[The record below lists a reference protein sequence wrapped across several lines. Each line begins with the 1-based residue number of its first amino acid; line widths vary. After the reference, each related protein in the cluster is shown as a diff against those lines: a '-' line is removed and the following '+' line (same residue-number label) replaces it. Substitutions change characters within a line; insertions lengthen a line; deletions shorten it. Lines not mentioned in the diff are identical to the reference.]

1 MNGGRTL
8 LMATVSLVACG
19 SGFPVVLAPVGE
31 RVPVASLVTATA
43 HATGIGVDSIVRFES
58 TLQIWV
64 PTVDSARTSKTQLL
78 QVMQYAFTHDAS
90 PTAAKCIWLESSLPS
105 LDPSRMGPPTT
116 TNPGPGTIS
125 ILMFQALVAPSSANQ
140 HYFLHF
146 RRWPHLAPR
155 GRCPTRPL
163 SGTITTGFR
172 PGQPMPAGR
181 LTSAW
186 SWRAGRAR
194 APWTN

>member
-1 MNGGRTL
+1 MIGGRTL
-8 LMATVSLVACG
+8 LLASVALVACG
-19 SGFPVVLAPVGE
+19 TGFPVVLAPVGE

-43 HATGIGVDSIVRFES
+43 NATGIGVDSIVRFES

-64 PTVDSARTSKTQLL
+64 PTADSARTSKAQLL

-90 PTAAKCIWLESSLPS
+90 PTAATCIWLDASLPS

-116 TNPGPGTIS
+116 MNPGPGTVS
-125 ILMFQALVAPSSANQ
+125 ELVFQAVVAPSSADR
-140 HYFLHF
+140 HYVLHL
-146 RRWPHLAPR
+146 RRWPHLAPH

-163 SGTITTGFR
+163 SGTITTGLR
-172 PGQPMPAGR
+172 PDQPMPVGR

-186 SWRAGRAR
+186 SWRAVTAR
-194 APWTN
+194 ALWTD